1 MANTCSRCRA
11 DNPETQRFCGECG
24 TPLPSGNQTP
34 GPDAPRAG
42 GIPPSFM
49 TETLQTPVRE
59 LTSGSTF
66 AGRYQVIEELGHGGM
81 GRVYKV
87 FDTDIK
93 EKIALKLLRPE
104 IALDK
109 ETIERF
115 SNELKLARKISH
127 RNVCRMFDLGK
138 FEGTTFITME
148 FVQGEDL
155 KKLIRKTGQ
164 LGAGRAVSIAKQVC
178 EGLEEA
184 HHLGTVHRDLKPQNI
199 MVDED
204 GNARIMDFG
213 IARSLRGKGITGPG
227 VMIGTPEYMSPE
239 QVEGKEVDERSDIY
253 SLGVI
258 LFELVTGHVPF
269 EGDTP
274 FTIGVKHKSER
285 PRNPRELNAHVPEEL
300 SQAILRCLEKDK
312 TKRFQTA
319 EELRAD
325 LENVEQGLPTTERI
339 IAQKKP
345 FTSREIT
352 VKFNLKK
359 LARPLLAVTVL
370 AVSAVIL
377 WKFIPHKKIAAGPK
391 IENSI
396 AVISFKNQ
404 TGDPAYDYLQEA
416 IPNLL
421 ITNLENTGLFH
432 VATWERMQDILK
444 QMGVK
449 QARLIDSDLGFEL
462 CRREGIKAIA
472 IGSFTKAGDIF
483 RTDVKVLDVDTKGL
497 LRSSNIKGTGVNSI
511 IDTQIDTLSREM
523 SLGLGVEKGKV
534 EAARLNIKEIT
545 TPSLQAYDYFLKGKE
560 AFAVQYWTEAKKN
573 MEKALEIDPAF
584 AMAYLFLAWA
594 NEHLNDQK
602 ANKETL
608 EKAMAF
614 AGSASEK
621 DRLYLEAGYAN
632 FVKGDPDKYRLL
644 LREILQ
650 KYPKEKWAYHFLGD
664 SYINGDAVG
673 AYNQYQ
679 KWLELDPQ
687 DANAI
692 NHLLLACVQ
701 LRDFKKAS
709 EYIKMHDAVAPPDSY
724 NLWVQ
729 AFMYKRMGK
738 LDEAI
743 AKYKESLKINPDF
756 DFSLQKIHRLFAL
769 KEEYEEALKWANEYV
784 SRASTVGEKAAAYTR
799 RGLYLYWRG
808 SFKEAVSSFILA
820 EKLAEEAE
828 NWAMKSTAV
837 EGRGISYVALSELDL
852 SRKSFEDDVRIAEE
866 HYPKYVPLNKAFAA
880 WWMGNLAIKQGRI
893 DQANTRLSEM
903 KSFLPIVGEGWKAF
917 VILWHDL
924 LQGELFLA
932 QGSLDAAL
940 SVSQKAC
947 RPGSLFQDDSMY
959 YMDLLARVYA
969 KKGEVGKAIAEYERL
984 FKQDVSTDVTYLIH
998 PIYHYRLGL
1007 LYERAGEGTKA
1018 KAQFEKFLDLWKD
1031 AAPGLPEVEDAK
1043 VRLKALL

>member
-1 MANTCSRCRA
+1 
-11 DNPETQRFCGECG
+11 
-24 TPLPSGNQTP
+24 
-34 GPDAPRAG
+34 
-42 GIPPSFM
+42 M
-49 TETLQTPVRE
+49 TETLETPVRE
-59 LTSGSTF
+59 LTTGTSF
-66 AGRYQVIEELGHGGM
+66 AGRYQIIEELGHGGM

-138 FEGTTFITME
+138 SEGTTFITME
-148 FVQGEDL
+148 FVPGEDL

-178 EGLEEA
+178 EGLAEA
-184 HHLGTVHRDLKPQNI
+184 HHLGTIHRDLKPQNI

-213 IARSLRGKGITGPG
+213 IARSLRGKGITGAG

-253 SLGVI
+253 SLGVV
-258 LFELVTGHVPF
+258 LFEMVTGHVPF

-285 PRNPRELNAHVPEEL
+285 PRNPRELNAHIPEDL
-300 SQAILRCLEKDK
+300 SRLILRSLEKDK

-319 EELRAD
+319 EELHVG
-325 LENVEQGLPTTERI
+325 LEKVELALPTTERV
-339 IAQKKP
+339 IAQKKS

-359 LARPLLAVTVL
+359 LAMPILAVMVL
-370 AVSAVIL
+370 AVLAGIL

-483 RTDVKVLDVDTKGL
+483 RTDVKVLDVDNKGL
-497 LRSSNIKGTGVNSI
+497 LKSANIKGTGVNSI

-534 EAARLNIKEIT
+534 EAVRLNIKEIT

-560 AFAVQYWTEAKKN
+560 AFALQYWTEAKKN

-602 ANKETL
+602 ANNETL

-614 AGSASEK
+614 AGRASEK
-621 DRLYLEAGYAN
+621 DRLYLEAGYAK
-632 FVKGDPDKYRLL
+632 FIKRDEKKYRLL
-644 LREILQ
+644 LKEVLQ

-664 SYINGDAVG
+664 SYFRSYEDVVG
-673 AYNQYQ
+673 AYSQYQ

-692 NHLLLACVQ
+692 THLLLACID
-701 LRDFKKAS
+701 LRDFKKAA

-724 NLWVQ
+724 NLWAQ
-729 AFMYKRMGK
+729 AHMYRRMGQ
-738 LDEAI
+738 LDKAI
-743 AKYKESLKINPDF
+743 AKSKESLKINPDF
-756 DFSLQKIHRLFAL
+756 IFSLLRIHRLFAL
-769 KEEYEEALKWANEYV
+769 KEEYEESLKWANEYV
-784 SRASTVGEKAAAYTR
+784 SRASSTGEKAAAYAS
-799 RGLYLYWRG
+799 RGFYLYWRG
-808 SFKEAVSSFILA
+808 SFKESVSSFILA

-828 NWAMKSTAV
+828 NWTTKSSAV
-837 EGRGISYVALSELDL
+837 EGKGISYVALSELEL
-852 SRKSFEDDVRIAEE
+852 SRKSFEDDVRIAEK
-866 HYPKYVPLNKAFAA
+866 HSPKDVPTFKAFAA

-903 KSFLPIVGEGWKAF
+903 NSSLPIVGEGWKAF

-924 LQGELFLA
+924 LQGEVFLA

-947 RPGSLFQDDSMY
+947 RPGSPFQDDSMY

-969 KKGEVGKAIAEYERL
+969 KRGELGKAIAEYDRL

-1018 KAQFEKFLDLWKD
+1018 KAQFDKFLDLWKD
-1031 AAPGLPEVEDAK
+1031 ADPGQAEVEDAK
-1043 VRLKALL
+1043 ARLKALL